1 MLIPQEAEV
10 HRRHYNG
17 HFGKEDPRGGA
28 VVSVSDLKFRVFAD
42 LNSTWVKHAVKA
54 TRFDFGYKRLAG
66 PSVNMVL
73 SIALGMPFRLLEH
86 FFVGEVLPLAHEFG
100 FIG

>member
-1 MLIPQEAEV
+1 
-10 HRRHYNG
+10 
-17 HFGKEDPRGGA
+17 
-28 VVSVSDLKFRVFAD
+28 
-42 LNSTWVKHAVKA
+42 
-54 TRFDFGYKRLAG
+54 
-66 PSVNMVL
+66 MVL